1 MGLFSMFLVEGADI
15 KVPNTAFG
23 AFLRPDLSVFQGA
36 GGGLLPLKVR
46 NPRRPGAEG
55 AAGSGARLNPF

>member
-1 MGLFSMFLVEGADI
+1 
-15 KVPNTAFG
+15 
-23 AFLRPDLSVFQGA
+23 LRPDLNVFQGA

-46 NPRRPGAEG
+46 NPRRPEAEG